1 MRVNGVEEPSI
12 VRVSGGPRSVMADLD
27 DLEHTCVGLEQ
38 LEPSL
43 SALRMPLRQW
53 AEELPAHAGAAPV
66 VHSAA
71 ERLRQLEVEAVQV
84 QEIARTTATSVRI
97 SVDRYRAAERGARHA
112 VERAEHT
119 LAEARDH
126 LVEAGRDGLTV
137 DEAEQI
143 VRNAVNSGART
154 AIAALIARGLFT
166 GIAKKAP
173 MPDSVRGM
181 VDVETGKRRARA
193 AGPSGEDARSP
204 WAKART
210 KGASMLAKGQFSDPA
225 AALAAWVMAGPA
237 GDAVDEVANVENTM
251 AAAGLALP
259 SQPVELMGEPREVA
273 APPEALDGG
282 VGSVMD
288 LQDAVVAA
296 GPGHLGITEVET
308 ASGETAYILTLPGT
322 QTEALENPPPAGDLA
337 PAYWR
342 YEGFAGEA
350 GIVDAL
356 GRRSE
361 KTGEGV
367 AAALAAAGVPAGA
380 TVVTAGH
387 SQGGL
392 HAVNLLSHGSLAT
405 RYRMAGAYTY
415 GAPSANLP
423 TPRGTPVLQ
432 VEDGHDVVVASDGG
446 PNPATADRVT
456 VTLASAAPL
465 TGDELAE
472 LLADPSVGEA
482 LSPTRREERL
492 ERTRELGQRIL
503 EPHRYSAYREQV
515 GAVEAA
521 GLAGWGAAAP
531 TVQRLG
537 RLTRGRVVRQQTV
550 PLGRVTRVPQP
561 EGADGPRSLLGGRG
575 RPRRPE
581 GGGGP

>member
-1 MRVNGVEEPSI
+1 MSGRRESSVL
-12 VRVSGGPRSVMADLD
+12 RVSGGPTSVMADLD
-27 DLEHTCVGLEQ
+27 DLEHACVGLER
-38 LEPSL
+38 LEPAL

-53 AEELPAHAGAAPV
+53 APELPAHAGAAPV

-71 ERLRQLEVEAVQV
+71 ELLRQLEVETVQV
-84 QEIARTTATSVRI
+84 QEIARTTATSVRM
-97 SVDRYRAAERGARHA
+97 SVERYRAAERGARHA
-112 VERAEHT
+112 VERAEYT
-119 LAEARDH
+119 LGQVRDH
-126 LVEAGRDGLTV
+126 LVAAGQDGLTV

-154 AIAALIARGLFT
+154 VIASLIARGLFT
-166 GIAKKAP
+166 GVAKTAP
-173 MPDSVRGM
+173 MPGSVRSL
-181 VDVETGKRRARA
+181 VDVETAKRRARA
-193 AGPSGEDARSP
+193 AGPSGEDLRSA
-204 WAKART
+204 WEKGRT
-210 KGASMLAKGQFSDPA
+210 RGMSMLAKGQFADPA
-225 AALAAWVMAGPA
+225 AVLAAWVMDGPV
-237 GDAVDEVANVENTM
+237 GDAVDEIANVENTM
-251 AAAGLALP
+251 AAAGVALP
-259 SQPVELMGEPREVA
+259 SQPVQLLGAPQEVA
-273 APPEALDGG
+273 APPADLDGG

-288 LQDAVVAA
+288 LQDAVMAA

-308 ASGETAYILTLPGT
+308 ASGETAFILTLPGT
-322 QTEALENPPPAGDLA
+322 QTEALQSPPPVADGA
-337 PAYWR
+337 PEDWR

-356 GRRSE
+356 GRRSAG
-361 KTGEGV
+361 TGEGV
-367 AAALAAAGVPAGA
+367 VAALAAAGVPAGA

-392 HAVNLLSHGSLAT
+392 HAVNLLSHGALSA

-432 VEDGHDVVVASDGG
+432 VEDAHDAVAAADGG
-446 PNPATADRVT
+446 PNPATVDRVT
-456 VTLASAAPL
+456 VTLDSAAPL

-472 LLADPSVGEA
+472 LLADPSVGET
-482 LSPTRREERL
+482 LSPARREERL
-492 ERTRELGQRIL
+492 DRARELGQRML

-521 GLAGWGAAAP
+521 GLAGWGAAGA

-537 RLTRGRVVRQQTV
+537 RFTRGRVVRQQTV
-550 PLGRVTRVPQP
+550 PLGRVTRLPRQ
-561 EGADGPRSLLGGRG
+561 ESADGPRSLLGVRG

-581 GGGGP
+581 GDGTP